1 MESPEEN
8 GKEQNLVKWTRLLQI
23 SCAKLAWPRFEPP
36 QLREQESICPTN
48 IHGINERAH
57 PSLTPAHIQSIFL
70 HTCRSSRQA
79 GCFWF
84 FPHLPRKWQH
94 AIELWRSFH

>member
-36 QLREQESICPTN
+36 QLREHESICPTN
-48 IHGINERAH
+48 IHGIN
-57 PSLTPAHIQSIFL
+57 
-70 HTCRSSRQA
+70 
-79 GCFWF
+79 
-84 FPHLPRKWQH
+84 
-94 AIELWRSFH
+94 